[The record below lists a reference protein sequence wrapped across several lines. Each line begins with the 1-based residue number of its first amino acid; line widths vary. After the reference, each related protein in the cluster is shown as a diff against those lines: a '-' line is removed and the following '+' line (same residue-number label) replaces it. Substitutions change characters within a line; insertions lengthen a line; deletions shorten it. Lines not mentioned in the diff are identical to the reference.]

1 MWGLWESFGCNLR
14 KKVNNIEFKDF
25 CKRIYK
31 CTGSRINRES
41 AFVIR
46 LLNSVNST
54 WSAGRSDD
62 DDTAKK
68 IFSGGTASRPAH
80 FGTSITETIQ
90 SPFPRADC
98 YDFFKTYLSERLA
111 KSQLTTLVEDDAAVF
126 DFDSF
131 CIMCTN
137 IFNDFA
143 VHGEPLS
150 KTFAQYYQESFTN
163 PHGFGISNIE
173 VGESEYILEAKNH
186 CALCEK
192 RNGPLTVNVRGVT
205 IRNFRIA
212 KIYPGEDNLTPELDR
227 EIRFYDPY
235 ASRETNERN
244 LIALCPFHYDLYSR
258 APDLETFKKL
268 KAAKREMLFI
278 KEFNEKVNKLD
289 FSKIEDIIVYLN
301 ENTATLER
309 EDLTLAIKNVEEKIP
324 QSDNYWL
331 YKHVIDMVN
340 SSFKEINS
348 YMNAYELKR
357 GGSTELGEKIKKLS
371 SDLMSRGR
379 GQAYVF
385 NTLVDSLTS
394 ILPDDPDNKMYCSFI
409 VAYFIAHCEVLT
421 QNETAE

>member
-1 MWGLWESFGCNLR
+1 MF
-14 KKVNNIEFKDF
+14 
-25 CKRIYK
+25 
-31 CTGSRINRES
+31 
-41 AFVIR
+41 
-46 LLNSVNST
+46 NSVNST
-54 WSAGRSDD
+54 WSQGRLDND
-62 DDTAKK
+62 NYAAKV
-68 IFSGGTASRPAH
+68 FRGTFPLASTI
-80 FGTSITETIQ
+80 TSTVQ
-90 SPFPRADC
+90 SPFPRADA
-98 YDFFKTYLSERLA
+98 YDFFKTYLNEKAL
-111 KSQLTTLVEDDAAVF
+111 KSSIKTIVEDEASTF
-126 DFDSF
+126 DLDSF
-131 CIMCTN
+131 CIMCVN
-137 IFNDFA
+137 IFNDF
-143 VHGEPLS
+143 VEHGEPLA
-150 KTFAQYYQESFTN
+150 KTFYQYYQEAFTN
-163 PHGFGISNIE
+163 PHGFGLANIE

-385 NTLVDSLTS
+385 NTLVESLTS